1 MSTMGDSPPA
11 FTIMRLNADVAGLH
25 RGDVA
30 PWELLDGLDEK
41 LGRAIA
47 ALGAAYA
54 VSGGVAVHVTAR
66 VDPTATIKA
75 PVIIGPECFV
85 GPHTLLR
92 GGVWLMEGASVGPG
106 VEIARSVV
114 GERTALAHF
123 NFVGDSVLG
132 AEVNMEAGAVI
143 ANHYNERTDKT
154 VHALVDGTKV
164 STGTTKFGAL
174 VGDGCKIGANAV
186 LSPGTMLT
194 PQSVV
199 GRLELVD
206 QVG

>member
-1 MSTMGDSPPA
+1 MSIMRNSPAA
-11 FTIMRLNADVAGLH
+11 FTIMRLNADIAALH
-25 RGDVA
+25 SSDVA
-30 PWELLDGLDEK
+30 PWEFLSTLGEK
-41 LGRAIA
+41 LRHVIA
-47 ALGAAYA
+47 ALGAPY
-54 VSGGVAVHVTAR
+54 VVTDDVAVHVTAR

-75 PVIIGPECFV
+75 PAVIGPECFV

-92 GGVWLMEGASVGPG
+92 GGVWLMESASVGPG
-106 VEIARSVV
+106 VEIARSVI

-154 VHALVDGTKV
+154 VHVLVDGTKV

-194 PQSVV
+194 PGSIV